1 MAWKGV
7 ITNSGSELLAQWTAG
22 KTLTITRAAA
32 GTGRVSE
39 AAMLAQTALV
49 SEKQTVSILSNK
61 TTAQGQKLQLQVT
74 PLATGYP
81 LNQLGIWA
89 KLDSGAARLIALF
102 QTDTDAGVEIPSKT
116 DVPDYV
122 YTFYGL
128 LEFTG
133 SGGTLQVTID
143 ASALVTAES
152 MAAAIKAHNEDENAH
167 EGIRQA
173 ITDKQDKITAS
184 GILKGDGK
192 GGVTA
197 QTFDT
202 VPTENSDK
210 LLTSGAVA
218 AALAKKAG
226 LGTDGK
232 VPVRQ
237 LPVNTPGG
245 VAGLGADGKMDTDQ
259 LPINVP
265 NGIPTLGADGKL
277 SADSLPQIGM
287 TAQIVVTAPTG
298 STVTATLGTK
308 VYTATESGGKWTFD
322 VEDYGTYTIKATKN
336 GQTATDTV
344 TVSVVQQYTATLSYF
359 TATIHVSID
368 SGSNVTCTKGSKT
381 QSKTASA
388 TGTVDFTVTESG
400 TYTITA
406 TKNGETAED
415 TATITA
421 DGQTVNVKLAYRH
434 IYGVVW
440 DGTSTTVWS
449 RTDEAASFVNPTPYR
464 AGATSYGSPFDNLY
478 PWSGMVRVTDAVAGE
493 LVAIPKFWYKWTK
506 SGNSLKLQIADKETD
521 GFHVSPAHADRGDGK
536 GERDIVYI
544 GRYHCNTNNYKSQSG
559 VKPKAN
565 ITRSTARTSIHNLG
579 SNIWQT
585 DIQMRMTIWML
596 YLVEFADWNSQKTIG
611 KGCGSNS
618 ATENMGYTD
627 SMPYHTG
634 TTLASRDSY
643 GLGTQYRYIEGLWD
657 NVYDWG
663 DGCYYNSNGLNIIN
677 TPSSFSDNSGGT
689 AVGVPSGGWPSAFTV
704 ATVAGL
710 EWVIYPTASGGS
722 ETTYSA
728 DGWNFS
734 ASGPCLY
741 FGGGCSQSG
750 SRGLFCVSCTGA
762 SNSGADIG
770 CRLQKLP

>member
-152 MAAAIKAHNEDENAH
+152 MEAAIKAHNEDANAH
-167 EGIRQA
+167 EDIRKA

-184 GILKGDGK
+184 GILRGDGK

-232 VPVRQ
+232 VPVSQ

-245 VAGLGADGKMDTDQ
+245 VAGLGEDGKMDTDQ

-277 SADSLPQIGM
+277 SADSLPQVGM

-359 TATIHVSID
+359 TATIRVSID
-368 SGSNVTCTKGSKT
+368 SGSTVTCTKGSKT

-506 SGNSLKLQIADKETD
+506 SGGGLKLQIADKETD

-579 SNIWQT
+579 SNIWQS

-611 KGCGSNS
+611 KGCGNNS

-643 GLGTQYRYIEGLWD
+643 GLGTQYRYIEGPWD

-689 AVGVPSGGWPSAFTV
+689 AVGVPSSGWPSAFTV

-728 DGWNFS
+728 DYWSFS
-734 ASGPCLY
+734 ASGPCLF
-741 FGGGCSQSG
+741 FGGNYGQSG
-750 SRGLFCVSCTGA
+750 NRGLFCVYCASA
-762 SNSGADIG
+762 SNSDANIG